1 MQGNPA
7 RKVWEKHLAECL
19 KVAGDCFPKCVWRRN
34 TAKRFVGPAD
44 NPGVKEHPERR
55 MLWQRIINSYIQH
68 GRMWGAYCFYAVED
82 YSKDLFQIKC
92 CAVNWKCVALPV
104 CFFFPLWERARP
116 LKIGIIGYGCYCLEL
131 YDEGLLTWR
140 KSVHCR
146 ILSGTKLASLKT
158 CWDITLFLLFL

>member
-19 KVAGDCFPKCVWRRN
+19 KVAGDCFPKYVWRRN

-55 MLWQRIINSYIQH
+55 MLWQRIINSYVQR
-68 GRMWGAYCFYAVED
+68 GRMWGAFCFYAVQD

-104 CFFFPLWERARP
+104 CFFP
-116 LKIGIIGYGCYCLEL
+116 
-131 YDEGLLTWR
+131 GLR
-140 KSVHCR
+140 KS
-146 ILSGTKLASLKT
+146 KT
-158 CWDITLFLLFL
+158 FENRYHRVWVLLFGTVRRRSSYLKEICSLQNSVRNKTDFS